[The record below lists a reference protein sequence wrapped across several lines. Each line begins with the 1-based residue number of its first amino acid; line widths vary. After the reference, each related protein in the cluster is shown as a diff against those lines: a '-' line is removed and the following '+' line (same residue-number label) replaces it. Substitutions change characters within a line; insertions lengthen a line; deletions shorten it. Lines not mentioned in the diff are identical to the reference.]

1 MKKQIYDAVFRLFN
15 KGDYSLTINVGGISL
30 SLYDPEENNES
41 PSVWNDG
48 IVANS
53 AVYKVGELFS
63 DGKGPGTKAEL
74 FRGDYDIVDGL
85 ATQIYEDNFKEEDI
99 HYIF

>member
-1 MKKQIYDAVFRLFN
+1 MKKQIYEAVYRLFAE
-15 KGDYSLTINVGGISL
+15 GDYHLTINVGGISL
-30 SLYDPEENNES
+30 SLYDPEKNNES

-53 AVYKVGELFS
+53 VVYKVGELFS

-74 FRGDYDIVDGL
+74 FRGDYNIIDGIADDIFN
-85 ATQIYEDNFKEEDI
+85 DNFKED
-99 HYIF
+99 